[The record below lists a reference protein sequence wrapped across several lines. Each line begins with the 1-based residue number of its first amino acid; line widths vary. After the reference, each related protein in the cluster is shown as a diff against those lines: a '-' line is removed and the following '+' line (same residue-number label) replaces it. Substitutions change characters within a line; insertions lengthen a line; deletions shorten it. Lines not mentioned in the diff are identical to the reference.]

1 MEINAHNK
9 GEKMLSET
17 KSASGGKKRL
27 IAGILSIIPGL
38 GQLYRKR
45 WGAGIFIFLLFFLSI
60 WFLRMIWTGFNPWF
74 IGILFAWFIIWVA
87 NIIDAYKGP
96 FYLSSPCED
105 GCPAHVRVSEYVS
118 LLANNNFDEAYKVI
132 SNVTPFVG
140 TLSRICP
147 APCEAKCSRKGIE
160 SPIAIRQ
167 LKRAISE
174 YATQKII
181 PNSNPLEAD
190 QNLKSKKIAVIGG
203 GPAGLTCAYELRKKG
218 YAVTIFEKEKEMGG
232 MLRISIPEYRL
243 PKDALSK
250 ETKTIE
256 DSGITIKSGVEVGK
270 DVSFDTLKKDF
281 DAVFIATGTGSAQ
294 KLNIEGENSSG
305 VYYGIDFLKA
315 TKPNNPSGFESFP
328 NKRTLVIGGGNV
340 AIDAARTAFRLN
352 AKEVNLICL
361 ESRKEMPAC
370 PPEVE
375 ESLDEGIKIHNSW
388 GPKKIIEKDGKVSGV
403 EFKKCISVFD
413 KKGNFKPVFDDKTTM
428 TIDCDNIIIAIGQTR
443 EASFTNEIKIQI
455 PNNRT
460 KDISKVSSKTSVPNI
475 FAGGDFVTGP
485 RIAIDAIVMGKK
497 GAKEIDI
504 YLRGFKAKLEE
515 MLSFV
520 EPYTPA
526 NLPDAAWT
534 QKNPVEKKRISLTLI
549 KDRKNFK
556 EVEQVSSQE
565 LAIAE
570 AKRCLQCA
578 YKCRWR

>member
-1 MEINAHNK
+1 M
-9 GEKMLSET
+9 
-17 KSASGGKKRL
+17 KKRL
-27 IAGILSIIPGL
+27 IAGVLSIIPGL

-60 WFLRMIWTGFNPWF
+60 WFLKMIWTGFNPWF

-118 LLANNNFDEAYKVI
+118 LLANNKFDDAYKVI
-132 SNVTPFVG
+132 ANVTPFVG
-140 TLSRICP
+140 TLGRICP
-147 APCEAKCSRKGIE
+147 APCEAKCARKGIE
-160 SPIAIRQ
+160 SPLAIRR

-174 YATQKII
+174 YASTGVRITPILKVK
-181 PNSNPLEAD
+181 D
-190 QNLKSKKIAVIGG
+190 QNLQSKKVAVIGG

-243 PKDALSK
+243 PKDVLLQ
-250 ETKTIE
+250 ETELIE
-256 DSGITIKSGVEVGK
+256 DSGITIKSGTEVGK
-270 DVSFDTLKKDF
+270 DDLPDGSQVSFDTITKDF
-281 DAVFIATGTGSAQ
+281 DAVFIATGTGIAQ
-294 KLNIEGENSSG
+294 KLNIEGENLSG

-315 TKPNNPSGFESFP
+315 TKPNNPNGFESFA
-328 NKRTLVIGGGNV
+328 NKKTLVIGGGNV

-352 AKEVNLICL
+352 AGTVNLVCL

-375 ESLDEGIKIHNSW
+375 ESLDEGIKINNGW
-388 GPKKIIEKDGKVSGV
+388 GPKKIIEKDGKVTGV
-403 EFKKCISVFD
+403 EFKKCTSVFD
-413 KKGNFKPVFDDKTTM
+413 KKGNFKPVFDEKTTT

-443 EASFTNEIKIQI
+443 EASFADKIQI

-460 KDISKVSSKTSVPNI
+460 KDIHNVSSKTPLPNV

-485 RIAIDAIVMGKK
+485 RIAIDAIVMGKR
-497 GAKEIDI
+497 GAKEIDV

-526 NLPDAAWT
+526 NLSDAAWT
-534 QKNPVEKKRISLTLI
+534 QKNPGEKKRIDLTLI

-570 AKRCLQCA
+570 AKRCLQCG

>member
-1 MEINAHNK
+1 M
-9 GEKMLSET
+9 
-17 KSASGGKKRL
+17 KKRL
-27 IAGILSIIPGL
+27 IAGVLSIIPGL

-60 WFLRMIWTGFNPWF
+60 WFFKMIWTGFNPWF

-118 LLANNNFDEAYKVI
+118 LLANNKFDDAYKVI
-132 SNVTPFVG
+132 ANVTPFVG
-140 TLSRICP
+140 TLGRICP

-160 SPIAIRQ
+160 SPLAIRR

-174 YATQKII
+174 YASTSVRITPILKVK
-181 PNSNPLEAD
+181 D
-190 QNLKSKKIAVIGG
+190 QNLQSKKVAVIGG

-243 PKDALSK
+243 PKDVLLQ
-250 ETKTIE
+250 ETELIE
-256 DSGITIKSGVEVGK
+256 DSGITIKSGTEVGK
-270 DVSFDTLKKDF
+270 DDLPDGSQVSFDTITKDF
-281 DAVFIATGTGSAQ
+281 DAVFIATGTGIAQ
-294 KLNIEGENSSG
+294 KLNIEGENLSG

-315 TKPNNPSGFESFP
+315 TKPSNPTGFESFA
-328 NKRTLVIGGGNV
+328 NKKTLVIGGGNV

-375 ESLDEGIKIHNSW
+375 ESLDEGIKINNGW
-388 GPKKIIEKDGKVSGV
+388 GPKKIIEKDGKVTEV
-403 EFKKCISVFD
+403 EFKKCTSVFD
-413 KKGNFKPVFDDKTTM
+413 KKGNFKPVFDEKTTM

-443 EASFTNEIKIQI
+443 EASFADKIQI

-460 KDISKVSSKTSVPNI
+460 KDIHNVSSKTPLPNV

-485 RIAIDAIVMGKK
+485 RIAIEAIVMGKR

-520 EPYTPA
+520 ETYTPA

-534 QKNPVEKKRISLTLI
+534 QKNPGEKKRIDLTLI

-570 AKRCLQCA
+570 AKRCLQCG